1 MYEQKTVSILNLGNK
16 AMNNVRR
23 VAGLQRITADSY
35 QCMTVWTD
43 ANNIV
48 RKVDTVMLGTVHLML
63 KNVTRVLKYGEK
75 RPVP

>member
-1 MYEQKTVSILNLGNK
+1 MHEQKTVSILNLGNK

-23 VAGLQRITADSY
+23 IAGLQRITADSY